1 MRGSATK
8 TKSGAWRI
16 TISMGKNLKTGKYEK
31 YQETFHGSKKDCDRR
46 IAELINQFE
55 KGVNINPE
63 KITFG
68 EYMDIWL
75 KDYARK
81 DLAPRTMI
89 RHKGIIE
96 MHLRPELG
104 SIPLRKLTPA
114 HLREYYTKALAH
126 GRKDK
131 KKSKGTQLSGTTVLY
146 HHRLIRKMLQ
156 DALKTELVYRN
167 VADAVDAPK
176 KEQPE
181 IKPLLKQD
189 VPKLLKVLRN
199 TYLYIPTLIAIAT
212 GARQGEVLG
221 LQWKDVNLKEKTIFF
236 RQQLQRFMNSEGEFE
251 MVLRPLKTKKSVR
264 RMDIP
269 DSLVSELQ
277 KHRLE
282 QKKQCLAAGETWQE
296 HGFVC
301 CHQDGRP
308 IIPFTL
314 SSYFRVMARRAGLEI
329 SFHGLRHGH
338 ATELISAGMQM
349 NAVRDRLGHSEV
361 GITLNT
367 YAHVTPNQ
375 QKEITRI
382 ADDILA
388 SGLRQN

>member
-1 MRGSATK
+1 M
-8 TKSGAWRI
+8 
-16 TISMGKNLKTGKYEK
+16 
-31 YQETFHGSKKDCDRR
+31 
-46 IAELINQFE
+46 
-55 KGVNINPE
+55 
-63 KITFG
+63 
-68 EYMDIWL
+68 
-75 KDYARK
+75 
-81 DLAPRTMI
+81 
-89 RHKGIIE
+89 
-96 MHLRPELG
+96 
-104 SIPLRKLTPA
+104 
-114 HLREYYTKALAH
+114 
-126 GRKDK
+126 
-131 KKSKGTQLSGTTVLY
+131 Y

-176 KEQPE
+176 KEKPE

-236 RQQLQRFMNSEGEFE
+236 RQQLQRFKNSDGEYE

-269 DSLVSELQ
+269 DSLVFELQ

-282 QKKQCLAAGETWQE
+282 QKKQRLAAGETWQD

-301 CHQDGRP
+301 SHQDGRP

-314 SSYFRVMARRAGLEI
+314 GSYFRVMARRAGLEI
-329 SFHGLRHGH
+329 SFHGLPHGH

-361 GITLNT
+361 
-367 YAHVTPNQ
+367 
-375 QKEITRI
+375 
-382 ADDILA
+382 
-388 SGLRQN
+388 